1 MGLYRI
7 LLVLYP
13 ASFRRQYGAEMRG
26 IFARRR
32 RETAGPLAVAGLW
45 ARTLCEVLGNAAA
58 VHWDL
63 LRQDLRYTART
74 LRRAPGFAATVLLV
88 VALGVGA
95 NTAAF
100 TVTDFVLVRPLPF
113 REPERLVKVWE
124 NRPGYPLM
132 EPSPANYRDWKRM
145 STAFESMGAFSGIAV
160 NMLGQGDP
168 VRLEGAAVT
177 ADLLPLL
184 GVRPLLGRWFTAAED
199 SAGTGGTVLLSYR
212 LWQDELGGDRGVLGR
227 RVTLDGAPFV
237 VIGVMPPEFHFPDR
251 RTRLW
256 TAARLPAQVFV
267 DRNDNWLEVV
277 ARLKH
282 GVSLG
287 AARAEMGVIAA
298 RLERQYPKEDAHT
311 GATVI
316 GLREELSRQSR
327 LLLLA
332 LSGAALC
339 VLLIACS
346 NLAGLLLA
354 RALARRQELEVRA
367 ALGAGRERLMRQ
379 LVTESLVL
387 ALLGGALGILAA
399 ASAVPLLARL
409 VPVSLPIAQA
419 PAIDLRVLLFA
430 ALLTAATGIG
440 FGLVPALRACR
451 SADLA
456 GLKEG
461 GARAGGGRSERL
473 RTALVMVEVAVSVVL
488 LISSGLLIRALWRLQ
503 ATDPGFRAQGVLT
516 LRTAL
521 PIEPLT
527 TSTSPAAPK
536 YAATARRADFYRRVL
551 AGVRALPGV
560 TSAAYASF
568 LPMVHTGGIW
578 PVSLEGQPL
587 QREGS
592 RVASL
597 RFVTPGYFAT
607 MGIALR
613 RGREV
618 SEADAEDR
626 PFVAVVSD
634 SFVRRYWPDQ
644 EPLGRHFQF
653 AFRERTVV
661 GVVGDVRV
669 RGLDRGGKPS
679 EPQVYL
685 PYLQVPDGALTYYA
699 PKDLVIRSRAS
710 TETLLPPLRRIIHAA
725 DPEQPISEVRT
736 LAAIVAEQTASR
748 ALQVRVLGAFAAIAF
763 LLAGIGIHGL
773 LAFAVSQ
780 RAREIGVRRAL
791 GAQSADILTMV
802 LRGGVLTATMGVVP
816 GLALAYGA
824 GRAMQAL
831 LAGVEPGDAPTF
843 AAAAALCLLMTMSGS
858 AVPALRALRV
868 DPMTVVRTE

>member
-1 MGLYRI
+1 MKLYRA
-7 LLVLYP
+7 LLSIYP
-13 ASFRRQYGAEMRG
+13 ASFRRQYRAEMLG

-32 RETAGPLAVAGLW
+32 LEAAGLLAVVGFW
-45 ARTLCEVLGNAAA
+45 AATVCEVVANAAA
-58 VHWDL
+58 AHWDL

-74 LRRAPGFAATVLLV
+74 LGRSRGFAATVLLV

-113 REPERLVKVWE
+113 REPERLVKLWE
-124 NRPGYPLM
+124 RRPGYPRM

-145 STAFESMGAFSGIAV
+145 STAFEGMGAFTGIAV
-160 NMLGQGDP
+160 NMVGQGDP

-199 SAGTGGTVLLSYR
+199 VAGTGGTVLLSYR

-227 RVTLDGAPFV
+227 KVTLDGSPFV
-237 VIGVMPPEFHFPDR
+237 VIGVMPADFQFPDR
-251 RTRLW
+251 RTQLW
-256 TAARLPAQVFV
+256 TTARLPASFFV

-277 ARLKH
+277 ARRKH

-298 RLERQYPKEDAHT
+298 RLERQYPKEDART
-311 GATVI
+311 GAAVI
-316 GLREELSRQSR
+316 GLREELSEQSR

-339 VLLIACS
+339 VLLIACA
-346 NLAGLLLA
+346 NLASLLLA

-399 ASAVPLLARL
+399 AAAVPLLARL
-409 VPVSLPIAQA
+409 VPASLPIAQA

-451 SADLA
+451 GADLA

-461 GARAGGGRSERL
+461 TARAGGGRSERL
-473 RTALVMVEVAVSVVL
+473 RSALVMVEVAAAVVL

-503 ATDPGFRAQGVLT
+503 AIDPGFRAQGVLT

-521 PIEPLT
+521 PIEPL
-527 TSTSPAAPK
+527 SSNESLPAPK

-551 AGVRALPGV
+551 TGVRALPGV
-560 TSAAYASF
+560 ASAAYISF
-568 LPMVHTGGIW
+568 LPMAHPGSVF
-578 PVSLEGQPL
+578 PVSLEGQPVE
-587 QREGS
+587 REAS
-592 RVASL
+592 RAASL
-597 RFVTPGYFAT
+597 RFVTPGYFTT
-607 MGIALR
+607 MGIPLR
-613 RGREV
+613 RGRDV
-618 SEADAEDR
+618 SEADAEGR
-626 PFVAVVSD
+626 PFVAVVSE

-661 GVVGDVRV
+661 GVVGDVLV
-669 RGLDRGGKPS
+669 RGLGRPS

-685 PYLQVPDGALTYYA
+685 PYLQVPDGALTYYS
-699 PKDLVIRSRAS
+699 PKDLVVRSAGGAAN
-710 TETLLPPLRRIIHAA
+710 LLPPLRRIIRAA
-725 DPEQPISEVRT
+725 DPKQPVSEVRT
-736 LAAIVAEQTASR
+736 MAEVVAEQTASR
-748 ALQVRVLGAFAAIAF
+748 TLQLRVLGAFAAIAV

-791 GAQSADILTMV
+791 GAQSADILAMV
-802 LRGGVLTATMGVVP
+802 LRGGMGAAVMGVVP
-816 GLALAYGA
+816 GLALAYAA
-824 GRAMQAL
+824 GRAMGAL
-831 LAGVEPGDAPTF
+831 LAGIEPGDVPTF
-843 AAAAALCLLMTMSGS
+843 AAAAGLCLLMAASGS
-858 AVPALRALRV
+858 IAPALRALRV
-868 DPMTVVRTE
+868 DPITVVRTE

>member
-1 MGLYRI
+1 MGLYRA

-13 ASFRRQYGAEMRG
+13 ASFRRQYGAEMLG
-26 IFARRR
+26 IFDRRR
-32 RETAGPLAVAGLW
+32 REAGSWLGVAAFWMG
-45 ARTLCEVLGNAAA
+45 TVCEVAGNAAA

-74 LRRAPGFAATVLLV
+74 LRRAPGFAATVLVV

-124 NRPGYPLM
+124 KRPGYTLM

-145 STAFESMGAFSGIAV
+145 STAFEGMGAFSGIAV
-160 NMLGQGDP
+160 NMVSEGGP

-184 GVRPLLGRWFTAAED
+184 GVRPILGRWFTAAED
-199 SAGTGGTVLLSYR
+199 SAGTGGTVLLGYR

-227 RVTLDGAPFV
+227 RVILEGAPFV
-237 VIGVMPPEFHFPDR
+237 VIGVMPPDFHFPDR
-251 RTRLW
+251 RTQLW
-256 TAARLPAQVFV
+256 TAARLPAQAFL
-267 DRNDNWLEVV
+267 DRGDNWLEVV
-277 ARLKH
+277 ARRKR
-282 GVSLG
+282 GVSID

-311 GATVI
+311 GASVI
-316 GLREELSRQSR
+316 GLREELSQQSR

-339 VLLIACS
+339 VLLIACA
-346 NLAGLLLA
+346 NLASLLLA

-367 ALGAGRERLMRQ
+367 ALGAGRERLLRQ

-387 ALLGGALGILAA
+387 AVLGGALGILVAA
-399 ASAVPLLARL
+399 AAVPMLARL
-409 VPVSLPIAQA
+409 VPASLPTTQA

-451 SADLA
+451 NTDLA
-456 GLKEG
+456 ALKEG
-461 GARAGGGRSERL
+461 GSRAGGGRRERL
-473 RTALVMVEVAVSVVL
+473 RAALVMVEVAASVVL

-527 TSTSPAAPK
+527 ASSSPQAPK

-551 AGVRALPGV
+551 TGVRALPGV
-560 TSAAYASF
+560 SSAAYISF
-568 LPMVHTGGIW
+568 LPMTHSGGIW

-587 QREGS
+587 EREGS

-597 RFVTPGYFAT
+597 RFVTPGFFAT
-607 MGIALR
+607 LGIPLR
-613 RGREV
+613 RGRDV
-618 SEADAEDR
+618 SEADTADR
-626 PFVAVVSD
+626 PSVAVVSE
-634 SFVRRYWPDQ
+634 SFVHRYWPDQ

-661 GVVGDVRV
+661 GVVGDIRV
-669 RGLDRGGKPS
+669 RGLDRSS

-685 PYLQVPDGALTYYA
+685 PDQQVPNGALMYYA
-699 PKDLVIRSRAS
+699 PKDLVVRSS
-710 TETLLPPLRRIIHAA
+710 VGTETLLPPLRRIIRAV
-725 DPEQPISEVRT
+725 DPEQPISEVRPM
-736 LAAIVAEQTASR
+736 AAIVAEQTASR

-773 LAFAVSQ
+773 LAFGVSQ

-791 GAQSADILTMV
+791 GAQSADILRMV
-802 LRGGVLTATMGVVP
+802 LRGGMAAALMGVAP
-816 GLALAYGA
+816 GLALAYAA
-824 GRAMQAL
+824 GRAMEAL

-843 AAAAALCLLMTMSGS
+843 ATAAGLCLLMATSGS
-858 AVPALRALRV
+858 IVPALRALRV
-868 DPMTVVRTE
+868 DPITVVRAE